1 MTDQQS
7 EQVDPG
13 ELAEEDRRTEQQAED
28 YAKSKQYGQTGDA
41 IDPGMGNVGGA
52 GASGGM
58 QPDIA
63 QQSAATPGNS
73 SDLPSR

>member
-1 MTDQQS
+1 MADQQN
-7 EQVDPG
+7 EQVDPAEMG
-13 ELAEEDRRTEQQAED
+13 EEDRRTQQQADD
-28 YAKSKQYGQTGDA
+28 YAKSKQFGQTGA
-41 IDPGMGNVGGA
+41 PIDPGLGNVGGA

-63 QQSAATPGNS
+63 EQSAPTPGNS